1 MEQEKLVELTADIVA
16 AHVANN
22 TVSVGDMPT
31 LVQRIY
37 EALSGLDQGGQ
48 EPVRQEKTPVVSVRA
63 SVKPDFLV
71 CMECGGK
78 HKMLK
83 RHLMNAHNMTPDQ
96 YRADYGLPRDYP
108 MVAPN
113 YSEQRRT
120 LAHSI
125 GLGRRRGP
133 AASGGEAAS
142 AGEGGG
148 GEGGGGAGGGSA
160 DGGGAT
166 GGGRGRGRGKSG
178 GGAGGAAGSGG
189 GSSGN
194 GRRRKKSG

>member
-1 MEQEKLVELTADIVA
+1 MENEKLIELTADIVS

-31 LVQRIY
+31 LVQRVY
-37 EALSGLDQGGQ
+37 EALTTLKSGGQ
-48 EPVRQEKTPVVSVRA
+48 EAAPQEKTPVVSVRA
-63 SVKPDFLV
+63 SIKPDFLI

-96 YRADYGLPRDYP
+96 YRTDYGLPRDYP

-125 GLGRRRGP
+125 GLGRRRTSPTEG
-133 AASGGEAAS
+133 S
-142 AGEGGG
+142 A
-148 GEGGGGAGGGSA
+148 GGGAGDGGSA
-160 DGGGAT
+160 GSGGAESAA
-166 GGGRGRGRGKSG
+166 GGRGRGRGKSG
-178 GGAGGAAGSGG
+178 GGAGG
-189 GSSGN
+189 GN
-194 GRRRKKSG
+194 GRRRKTGN

>member
-1 MEQEKLVELTADIVA
+1 MEKEKLVELTADIVA
-16 AHVANN
+16 AHVVNN

-31 LVQRIY
+31 LVQRVY
-37 EALSGLDQGGQ
+37 EALSGLDQTGQ
-48 EPVRQEKTPVVSVRA
+48 EPARQEKTPVVSVRA
-63 SVKPDFLV
+63 SVKPDFLI

-113 YSEQRRT
+113 YSEQRRS

-125 GLGRRRGP
+125 GLGRRRPP
-133 AASGGEAAS
+133 A
-142 AGEGGG
+142 EGGN
-148 GEGGGGAGGGSA
+148 GGA
-160 DGGGAT
+160 
-166 GGGRGRGRGKSG
+166 KSG
-178 GGAGGAAGSGG
+178 GAAKG
-189 GSSGN
+189 
-194 GRRRKKSG
+194 GRRKA